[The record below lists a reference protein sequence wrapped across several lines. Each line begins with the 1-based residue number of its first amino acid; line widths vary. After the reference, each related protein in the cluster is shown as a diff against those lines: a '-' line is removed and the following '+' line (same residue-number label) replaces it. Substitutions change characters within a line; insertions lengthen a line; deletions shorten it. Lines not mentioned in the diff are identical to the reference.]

1 MPYQFLDSN
10 SQFSKSFNAISESDF
25 YKGLTPELGYQHKIG
40 HIQKVMLFSQIIAL
54 SENLDERQ
62 MRILL
67 ASAAFHDSGRTKDRD
82 NGEHGVLSAEIAGN
96 YFKENSINPY
106 GITQDEIGIVQ
117 VAIAYHVINDTIPGE
132 VDEKIMLKLCRDY
145 GVDETEDLE
154 KIKQVSAI
162 IKDADALDRARF
174 SSKLSSR
181 NSLDPKLLRTETAKK
196 NSIMEFA
203 MKINQAYAGY
213 ILRENYPNE
222 PIEQGDNA
230 KTLQFLRYDYKVK
243 NGGVRKV
250 EKDVPVRFVISML
263 SEFLKSM
270 IEKDKIEDNELE
282 L

>member
-1 MPYQFLDSN
+1 
-10 SQFSKSFNAISESDF
+10 
-25 YKGLTPELGYQHKIG
+25 
-40 HIQKVMLFSQIIAL
+40 
-54 SENLDERQ
+54 

-96 YFKENSINPY
+96 YFKENPTNPY
-106 GITQDEIGIVQ
+106 EIKQDEIGIVQ

-145 GVDETEDLE
+145 SVNETEDLE

-213 ILRENYPNE
+213 VLRENYPNGL
-222 PIEQGDNA
+222 IEQGDNA
-230 KTLQFLRYDYKVK
+230 KALQFLRHDYKVK

-250 EKDVPVRFVISML
+250 EKDIPVRFVMSMF
-263 SEFLKSM
+263 SEILKSLR
-270 IEKDKIEDNELE
+270 EKEKIEEDELE

>member
-1 MPYQFLDSN
+1 MLYQFLECN
-10 SQFSKSFNAISESDF
+10 SQFFKSFNAISESDF
-25 YKGLTPELGYQHKIG
+25 YKGLTPKLGYQHKIG

-54 SENLDERQ
+54 NENLDERQ

-82 NGEHGVLSAEIAGN
+82 NGEHRVLSAEIAGN
-96 YFKENSINPY
+96 YFNENPINPY

-132 VDEKIMLKLCRDY
+132 IDDKTMLKLCSDY
-145 GVDETEDLE
+145 GVNEIEDFE
-154 KIKQVSAI
+154 KIKQISAI

-181 NSLDPKLLRTETAKK
+181 NSLDSKLLRTETAKRK
-196 NSIMEFA
+196 SIMEFA
-203 MKINQAYAGY
+203 MKVNQAYAGY

-243 NGGVRKV
+243 SGGVRKI
-250 EKDVPVRFVISML
+250 EKDVPVRFVMSMF
-263 SEFLKSM
+263 SETLKSM
-270 IEKDKIEDNELE
+270 KEKGEIEDDELE

>member
-1 MPYQFLDSN
+1 
-10 SQFSKSFNAISESDF
+10 
-25 YKGLTPELGYQHKIG
+25 
-40 HIQKVMLFSQIIAL
+40 MLFSQIITL
-54 SENLDERQ
+54 NENLDEKQ

-82 NGEHGVLSAEIAGN
+82 NGEHGVLSAEITGN
-96 YFKENSINPY
+96 YFKENPINPY

-117 VAIAYHVINDTIPGE
+117 AAIAYHVINDTIPGE

-145 GVDETEDLE
+145 GVNETEDLE

-181 NSLDPKLLRTETAKK
+181 NSLDSKLLRTKTAKK
-196 NSIMEFA
+196 NYIIDFA
-203 MKINQAYAGY
+203 MKINQEYAGY

-222 PIEQGDNA
+222 LIEQGDNA
-230 KTLQFLRYDYKVK
+230 KTLQFLRHDYKLK
-243 NGGVRKV
+243 NGGVRKL
-250 EKDVPVRFVISML
+250 EKDVPARIVISMF
-263 SEFLKSM
+263 SEISKSVL
-270 IEKDKIEDNELE
+270 EKDELE